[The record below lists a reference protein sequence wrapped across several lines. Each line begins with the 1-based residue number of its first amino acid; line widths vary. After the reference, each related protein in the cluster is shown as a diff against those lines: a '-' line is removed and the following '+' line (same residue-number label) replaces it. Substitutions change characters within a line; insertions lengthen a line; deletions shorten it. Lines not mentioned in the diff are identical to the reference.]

1 MDISD
6 SLVVRFSYKWEK
18 PNTKIS
24 ISRCLT
30 TNGNIHAVDIVCT
43 DEALSGFWI

>member
-1 MDISD
+1 MDTSD
-6 SLVVRFSYKWEK
+6 LLVVRFSYMWQKS
-18 PNTKIS
+18 NTKIS

-30 TNGNIHAVDIVCT
+30 ANGDINAVDIVCT